1 MKIIKSLAKCVRE
14 YKKESILTPIFI
26 TIEVLMECF
35 MPLVTSQL
43 INILNSKND
52 IVNILGFV
60 EIDRRDPNQLLLA
73 IGICGV
79 LLTVMAFV
87 SLFGGAMAA
96 KFGAKAAS
104 GFGKNVRQ
112 DVYYKIQDFSF
123 ANIDKFS
130 TSSLVTRLTTD
141 VTNVQQTYGML
152 IRLAVR
158 SPLKF
163 GSFSRKM

>member
-60 EIDRRDPNQLLLA
+60 EIDRRDPNQ
-73 IGICGV
+73 
-79 LLTVMAFV
+79 
-87 SLFGGAMAA
+87 
-96 KFGAKAAS
+96 
-104 GFGKNVRQ
+104 
-112 DVYYKIQDFSF
+112 
-123 ANIDKFS
+123 
-130 TSSLVTRLTTD
+130 
-141 VTNVQQTYGML
+141 
-152 IRLAVR
+152 
-158 SPLKF
+158 
-163 GSFSRKM
+163 

>member
-73 IGICGV
+73 IG
-79 LLTVMAFV
+79 TE
-87 SLFGGAMAA
+87 
-96 KFGAKAAS
+96 
-104 GFGKNVRQ
+104 
-112 DVYYKIQDFSF
+112 
-123 ANIDKFS
+123 
-130 TSSLVTRLTTD
+130 
-141 VTNVQQTYGML
+141 
-152 IRLAVR
+152 
-158 SPLKF
+158 
-163 GSFSRKM
+163 